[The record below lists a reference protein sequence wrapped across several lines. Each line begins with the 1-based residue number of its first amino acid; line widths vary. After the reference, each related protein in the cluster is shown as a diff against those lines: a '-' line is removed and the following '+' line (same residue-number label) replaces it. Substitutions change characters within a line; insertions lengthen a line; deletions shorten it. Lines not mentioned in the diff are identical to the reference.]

1 MKTIKFGVIG
11 LGHRGFAMLRDVLI
25 PTEGVEFVAV
35 CDEYEDR
42 AEAAAKLVEE
52 KKGKDPPS

>member
-25 PTEGVEFVAV
+25 PVEGVEFVAV

-52 KKGKDPPS
+52 K